1 MLSYCLKCREKADSK
16 NPRVGKTKKERILIV
31 SSKSTVCNS
40 KNSRRFIRKEEAK
53 GLLSLISKIPILSLL
68 LIQL

>member
-40 KNSRRFIRKEEAK
+40 KNSRFIRKEEAK

>member
-40 KNSRRFIRKEEAK
+40 KNSRFIRKEEAK
-53 GLLSLISKIPILSLL
+53 GLLGLISKIPILSLL

>member
-31 SSKSTVCNS
+31 SSKSTVCNC
-40 KNSRRFIRKEEAK
+40 KNSRFIRKEEAK